1 MKKAFLLGA
10 AAAALALSTTA
21 QAVSIQGK
29 VNLVDYYGNTVSE
42 QGSNSN
48 NGLEIAVKPISAQN
62 PYQFT
67 TDDLVPS
74 PGDNTDIVS
83 LFKISTPESS
93 VNLGEDTKLKS
104 IKAQFS
110 FTNPADASG
119 LADTITGNTFGV
131 WGLIQSGK
139 VVWGSP
145 LEFTYGFHDN
155 GKFRLT
161 LLDTDFNS
169 GFLGLGTKGGI
180 VKGKFE
186 LLSAAGAVPEPST
199 WAMMILGVGFA
210 GAAMRRRRETVSVRY
225 A

>member
-1 MKKAFLLGA
+1 MKTAYLLGA
-10 AAAALALSTTA
+10 AAAALALSTSA
-21 QAVSIQGK
+21 QAVEIQGK
-29 VNLVDYYGNTVSE
+29 VNLVDYYGNTVNE

-48 NGLEIAVKPISAQN
+48 NGLEINVKPISSAT

-67 TDDLVPS
+67 TDDLTAS
-74 PGDNTDIVS
+74 PGNNTDVVS

-110 FTNPADASG
+110 FLSPGDASG
-119 LADTITGNTFGV
+119 LSDTISGSTFGV
-131 WGLIQSGK
+131 WGLIQEGK

-145 LEFTYGFHDN
+145 LEFTYGFHNN

-161 LLDTDFNS
+161 LLDTTFNS
-169 GFLGLGTKGGI
+169 GFLGLGSKGGI
-180 VKGKFE
+180 VQGKFE
-186 LLSAAGAVPEPST
+186 LLNAAGAVPEPST